1 MTEKAAIH
9 CDEFLPYPPARVWEA
24 LTDPELHARW
34 WAAGDVKAV
43 VGHRFTLDMGAW
55 GQQPC
60 EVVEVKVERL
70 LKYSFAER
78 SLDTTVTW
86 RLVPEG
92 HGTRLLLEHAGFDQD
107 TPMAGRPTRARGRA
121 GPPCCA
127 GSPRRSR
134 SDPLGN
140 AQARPRTRSTVISMT
155 TRSGFS
161 RGVR

>member
-9 CDEFLPYPPARVWEA
+9 CDEFLPHPPARVWEA

-43 VGHRFTLDMGAW
+43 VGHRFTLDMGPW

-60 EVVEVKVERL
+60 EVVEVEVERL
-70 LKYSFAER
+70 LRYSFAAG

-92 HGTRLLLEHAGFDQD
+92 HGTRLLLEHTGFDLD
-107 TPMAGRPTRARGRA
+107 TPTGRQAYHGMGQGWP
-121 GPPCCA
+121 
-127 GSPRRSR
+127 SVLRRIA
-134 SDPLGN
+134 PAL
-140 AQARPRTRSTVISMT
+140 AE
-155 TRSGFS
+155 
-161 RGVR
+161 